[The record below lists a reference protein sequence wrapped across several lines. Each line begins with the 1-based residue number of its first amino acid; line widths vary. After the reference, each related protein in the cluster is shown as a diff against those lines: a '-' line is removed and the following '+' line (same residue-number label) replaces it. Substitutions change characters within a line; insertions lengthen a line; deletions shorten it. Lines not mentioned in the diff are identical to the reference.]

1 MLAQSSR
8 RSFQRRLLC
17 LSALPLVLLAA
28 CGGDADDNSQS
39 ADLDDAYEAIGAGM
53 SYTHVRSIVGAD
65 PVSQIGD
72 GEGITIYRWE
82 MDRGTYLFSA
92 LTVRID
98 AKVGVLNKSVTGSN
112 ESKTESF
119 ESA

>member
-1 MLAQSSR
+1 ML
-8 RSFQRRLLC
+8 
-17 LSALPLVLLAA
+17 LSA
-28 CGGDADDNSQS
+28 CGGDADDNYKS

-72 GEGITIYRWE
+72 GVGVTLYRWE
-82 MDRGTYLFSA
+82 SDRGTYLYSA

-98 AKVGVLNKSVTGSN
+98 AKAGVLSKSVTGPK
-112 ESKTESF
+112 ESKTETF
-119 ESA
+119 GIA